1 MNWAEEIGNS
11 LRWLAIAFVISSIAF
26 FVVAYLIGRFTQWGR
41 EFLTITWE
49 YFSWSRS
56 KKPLLILL
64 VIILMALVS
73 VRMSVLFSYYYND
86 LYTAL
91 QKLDQKAFWFTLI
104 VFSVLLP
111 ISIIRVL
118 LNYYVSQL
126 LLINWRQW
134 LTHKFLEMWTNDKG
148 YYKANYLANIQD
160 NPDQR
165 IQQDIDQY
173 VSISLSLSIGLLDAA
188 VSMIEFSIILWGLS
202 ATLSVFGIEI
212 PKAMIFLAY
221 IYVIVVTVFAFK
233 LGRPLIKLHF
243 INEKVNAD
251 FRYSLIRLREYGEN
265 IAFYSGEKIESLI
278 IRNRFSKVIKNS
290 WDIVFRSLKFDGFN
304 GVVTLIS
311 SVFPYLVQAPRLF
324 AKEIQLGD
332 LTQTGKA
339 FSEVQAALSY
349 FRNSYDLFAS
359 FRAVQT
365 RLIGLI
371 HDIDTADHLPKPET
385 QYHGSALVLKELQV
399 LSANNQ
405 QPLFPVI
412 NLQLE
417 KGQSLLITGPS
428 GVGKTTLLRSLAGLW
443 PFVTGGVTF
452 PENTK
457 HFFLPQRP
465 YLPLGSLRTALAYP
479 ELDADKDACISVLQ
493 KVQLAHLIDRLDE
506 DADWTRILSLGEQQR
521 LAIAR
526 LLLVKPDIVFM
537 DEASSAMDEGL
548 EYTIYSLIKQELP
561 NLILV
566 SVGHRAAL
574 KNFHQ
579 FGLDIHQNQIDFIHL
594 S

>member
-11 LRWLAIAFVISSIAF
+11 LRWLSIAFVVSSIAF
-26 FVVAYLIGRFTQWGR
+26 FAIAFLLKRYTQWGR
-41 EFLTITWE
+41 DFATITWN
-49 YFSWSRS
+49 YFSLSRN
-56 KKPLLILL
+56 KMPFLFLL
-64 VIILMALVS
+64 VIILLAMAS
-73 VRMSVLFSYYYND
+73 VRLNVVFTYWYND
-86 LYTAL
+86 FYTSMQDLNA
-91 QKLDQKAFWFTLI
+91 DAFWAAILLFG
-104 VFSVLLP
+104 VLAT
-111 ISIIRVL
+111 IHVL
-118 LNYYVSQL
+118 RALFNYYIRQY
-126 LLINWRQW
+126 LLIDWRNW
-134 LTHKFLEMWTNDKG
+134 LTQDLLAKWLNKQG
-148 YYKANYLANIQD
+148 YYRSHFIKESQD

-165 IQQDIDQY
+165 IQQDIAQF
-173 VSISLSLSIGLLDAA
+173 VSLSLSLSMGLLEAM
-188 VSMIEFSIILWGLS
+188 VSLIEFTLLLWTLS
-202 ATLSVFGIEI
+202 ATLAIFGVEI
-212 PKAMIFLAY
+212 PRAMIFLAY
-221 IYVIVVTVFAFK
+221 IYVIIATVFAFK
-233 LGRPLIKLHF
+233 IGRPLIKLNF
-243 INEKVNAD
+243 INEKTNAD
-251 FRYSLIRLREYGEN
+251 FRYALIRLREYGEN
-265 IAFYSGEKIESLI
+265 IAFYVGEKVEAVAIKS
-278 IRNRFSKVIKNS
+278 RFSKVIKNS
-290 WDIVFRSLKFDGFN
+290 WDLVYRSLKFDGFN
-304 GVVTLIS
+304 LAVNQIAVI
-311 SVFPYLVQAPRLF
+311 FPIVIQAPRLF
-324 AKEIQLGD
+324 AKEIKLGEVM
-332 LTQTGKA
+332 QTVSA
-339 FSEVQAALSY
+339 FREVQEALSF
-349 FRNSYDLFAS
+349 FRMSYDTFANY
-359 FRAVQT
+359 RAVQT

-405 QPLFPVI
+405 QPLFPAI

-443 PFVTGGVTF
+443 PFVGGSVTF
-452 PENTK
+452 PENTR

-579 FGLDIHQNQIDFIHL
+579 FGLEIHQNKIDFKTL

>member
-1 MNWAEEIGNS
+1 MQTVS
-11 LRWLAIAFVISSIAF
+11 AFREVQDALSF
-26 FVVAYLIGRFTQWGR
+26 F
-41 EFLTITWE
+41 
-49 YFSWSRS
+49 
-56 KKPLLILL
+56 
-64 VIILMALVS
+64 
-73 VRMSVLFSYYYND
+73 RMSYDTF
-86 LYTAL
+86 
-91 QKLDQKAFWFTLI
+91 
-104 VFSVLLP
+104 
-111 ISIIRVL
+111 
-118 LNYYVSQL
+118 
-126 LLINWRQW
+126 
-134 LTHKFLEMWTNDKG
+134 
-148 YYKANYLANIQD
+148 ANY
-160 NPDQR
+160 
-165 IQQDIDQY
+165 
-173 VSISLSLSIGLLDAA
+173 
-188 VSMIEFSIILWGLS
+188 
-202 ATLSVFGIEI
+202 
-212 PKAMIFLAY
+212 
-221 IYVIVVTVFAFK
+221 
-233 LGRPLIKLHF
+233 
-243 INEKVNAD
+243 
-251 FRYSLIRLREYGEN
+251 
-265 IAFYSGEKIESLI
+265 
-278 IRNRFSKVIKNS
+278 
-290 WDIVFRSLKFDGFN
+290 
-304 GVVTLIS
+304 
-311 SVFPYLVQAPRLF
+311 
-324 AKEIQLGD
+324 
-332 LTQTGKA
+332 
-339 FSEVQAALSY
+339 
-349 FRNSYDLFAS
+349 
-359 FRAVQT
+359 RAVQT
-365 RLIGLI
+365 RLIGLL

-385 QYHGSALVLKELQV
+385 QYHGSTLVLNQLQV

-452 PENTK
+452 PENTR

-548 EYTIYSLIKQELP
+548 EYAIYSLIKQELP

-566 SVGHRAAL
+566 SVGHRAVL

-579 FGLDIHQNQIDFIHL
+579 FGLEIRQNQVDFKHL

>member
-64 VIILMALVS
+64 VIIFMALVS

-202 ATLSVFGIEI
+202 ATLSIFGIEI

-332 LTQTGKA
+332 LTQTGRA

-349 FRNSYDLFAS
+349 FRNSYDTFAN

-365 RLIGLI
+365 RLIGLL
-371 HDIDTADHLPKPET
+371 HDIDTADHLPKPEI

-399 LSANNQ
+399 LSPNNQ
-405 QPLFPVI
+405 QPMFPVI

-479 ELDADKDACISVLQ
+479 ELDAEKDACISVLQ

-526 LLLVKPDIVFM
+526 LCWSSPILYLWTKPARLWTKVWN
-537 DEASSAMDEGL
+537 
-548 EYTIYSLIKQELP
+548 T
-561 NLILV
+561 
-566 SVGHRAAL
+566 
-574 KNFHQ
+574 Q
-579 FGLDIHQNQIDFIHL
+579 FTR
-594 S
+594 